1 MNKTAFDHR
10 QTAHCENG
18 AAVSI
23 FQSNGVDVNEPL
35 VFGIGAGLFYIYIPF
50 LKVNQAP
57 AISYRPMPGWIFSRA
72 AKRLDIKIKREHFSN
87 VNKSF
92 EALDRNLAN
101 GVVTGLQVGV
111 YHLPYL
117 PDEYRFHFN
126 AHNIVVYGK
135 EGNEYLISDP
145 VMEFTTT
152 LTKEELTKTR
162 FTKGVFSPR
171 GHMYYPVEIPNH
183 FDFPKAIRSGISRT
197 VNDMLAPVPFV
208 GANGIKHVAKKIPN
222 WVEKEG
228 TKKAN
233 YYLAQIIRMQEEI
246 GTGGGGFRFIYSAFL
261 QEAADMLNQPNLLDF
276 SSRMTDIGDEW
287 RMFAVEASRICKKRN
302 DDKNAYFNLSEIMLD
317 IASKEKQFFIDLK
330 KAIK

>member
-1 MNKTAFDHR
+1 MNKTEFDHR
-10 QTAHCENG
+10 QAAHCENG

-23 FQSNGVDVNEPL
+23 FQHNGIDIDEPL

-72 AKRLDIKIKREHFSN
+72 AKRLNIQIKREHFSN

-92 EALDRNLAN
+92 EALDRNLDK
-101 GVVTGLQVGV
+101 GIVTGLQVGV

-135 EGNEYLISDP
+135 RGNEYLISDP

-171 GHMYYPVEIPNH
+171 GHMYYPTHIPDQ
-183 FDFPKAIRSGISRT
+183 FDFPKAIRAGISRT

-208 GANGIKHVAKKIPN
+208 GVNGIKHVAKKIPK

-261 QEAADMLNQPNLLDF
+261 QEAADIVNQPVFLEF
-276 SSRMTDIGDEW
+276 SNRMTEIGDEW
-287 RMFAVEASRICKKRN
+287 RTFALEASRVCKKRN
-302 DDKNAYFNLSEIMLD
+302 EAKNAYHNLSEIMLD
-317 IASKEKQFFIDLK
+317 IASKEKEFFIDLK

>member
-1 MNKTAFDHR
+1 MNNIEFNHR
-10 QTAHCENG
+10 QAAHCENG

-23 FQSNGVDVNEPL
+23 FQYNGIDIDEPL

-72 AKRLDIKIKREHFSN
+72 AKRLNIDIKREHFSS
-87 VNKSF
+87 VEKSF
-92 EALDRNLAN
+92 EALDRNLDK
-101 GVVTGLQVGV
+101 GIVSGLQVGV

-135 EGNEYLISDP
+135 IGNEYLISDP
-145 VMEFTTT
+145 VMEITTT
-152 LTKEELTKTR
+152 LTKEELAKTR

-171 GHMYYPVEIPNH
+171 GHMYYPTHIPDH
-183 FDFPKAIRSGISRT
+183 FDFPKAIISGIKRT
-197 VNDMLAPVPFV
+197 TNDMLAPVPFV
-208 GANGIKHVAKKIPN
+208 GVNGIKYVAKKIPIWAKN
-222 WVEKEG
+222 EG
-228 TKKAN
+228 TKKTN

-261 QEAADMLNQPNLLDF
+261 QEAAGILDKPEFLEF
-276 SSRMTDIGDEW
+276 SSRMTVIGDDW
-287 RMFAVEASRICKKRN
+287 RMFAVEASRVCKKRN
-302 DDKNAYFNLSEIMLD
+302 EDKNAYHNLSEIMLD

>member
-1 MNKTAFDHR
+1 MIKTTFDHR
-10 QTAHCENG
+10 QAAHCENG

-23 FQSNGVDVNEPL
+23 FQYNGVDIDEPL

-72 AKRLDIKIKREHFSN
+72 AKRLNIEIKREHFSN
-87 VNKSF
+87 VDRSF
-92 EALDRNLAN
+92 DALDRNLGN
-101 GVVTGLQVGV
+101 GIVSGLQVGV

-135 EGNEYLISDP
+135 KGDEYLISDP
-145 VMEFTTT
+145 VMEVTTT
-152 LTKEELTKTR
+152 LTKKELTKAR

-171 GHMYYPVEIPNH
+171 GQMYYPTHIPDQ
-183 FDFPKAIRSGISRT
+183 FDFPRAIQAGISRT
-197 VNDMLAPVPFV
+197 VKDMLAPVPFV
-208 GANGIKHVAKKIPN
+208 GANGIKHVAKKIPI
-222 WVEKEG
+222 WVKKEG

-261 QEAADMLNQPNLLDF
+261 QEAAEIINKPVFNEF
-276 SSRMTDIGDEW
+276 SSLMTEIGDEW
-287 RMFAVEASRICKKRN
+287 RVFALEASRVCKNRN
-302 DDKNAYFNLSEIMLD
+302 NNKNAYLNLSEIMLN
-317 IASKEKQFFIDLK
+317 IATKEKQFFIDLK